1 MIKLLCNEC
10 YAKGRVIDA
19 HYKVPY
25 MTGYTLCQGCYHML
39 NMPKLKERF
48 EKV

>member
-19 HYKVPY
+19 AYKVPY
-25 MTGYTLCQGCYHML
+25 MTGYTLCQSAL

-48 EKV
+48 ERV